1 MGMLVHEIAAT
12 DGSKLTI
19 KFTRTCEN
27 FASLST
33 NILHYGFS
41 LFCVLWNETRNFHN
55 ERPDEL
61 LNPYGSWLIR
71 MKGF

>member
-12 DGSKLTI
+12 NGSKPTI

-27 FASLST
+27 FASLC
-33 NILHYGFS
+33 IMVFHF
-41 LFCVLWNETRNFHN
+41 FVCWRNETRTFHN

>member
-1 MGMLVHEIAAT
+1 MLVHEIAAT
-12 DGSKLTI
+12 NGSKPTI

-41 LFCVLWNETRNFHN
+41 LFLCAGGMKPVTFTM
-55 ERPDEL
+55 
-61 LNPYGSWLIR
+61 SAR
-71 MKGF
+71 MSY